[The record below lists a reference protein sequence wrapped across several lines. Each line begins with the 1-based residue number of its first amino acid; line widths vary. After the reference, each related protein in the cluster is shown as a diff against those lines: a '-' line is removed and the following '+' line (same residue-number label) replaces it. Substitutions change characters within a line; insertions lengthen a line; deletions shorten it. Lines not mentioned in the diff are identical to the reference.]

1 RKKPRSNMAFNMAL
15 RRMGYDGRQTAHGFR
30 HIASTTLRENNFPRE
45 HVEAQL
51 AHVEG
56 GVSGV
61 YNKAIYLEQRRQM
74 MQWYAD
80 HLDRLEHGNIVVVDF
95 QGQQQ

>member
-1 RKKPRSNMAFNMAL
+1 MAFNMAL
-15 RRMGYDGRQTAHGFR
+15 RRLGYEGRQTAHGFR
-30 HIASTTLRENNFPRE
+30 HVASTMLRENNFPRE

-80 HLDRLEHGNIVVVDF
+80 QLDTLEKGNVVSIKLKATS
-95 QGQQQ
+95 